1 MDKLVLIQSLI
12 ILLTGSKILGCS
24 RTKRLLDYTDYIKS
38 VYPTCVSTCD
48 QNRPFYDWDGKCN
61 EKCFVQAMKQCAVTT
76 TAYSVGVVVN
86 GVAISQYPDCAS
98 RCASEVED
106 VIACKEMCLIAELK
120 SCGVF
125 PVCRKSK
132 CQG

>member
-61 EKCFVQAMKQCAVTT
+61 DQCSENRSPCQKSVYVYLSNANRRKGCEFWYHQQKKCFVQAMKQCADLCLDECWGKTSCVCNV
-76 TAYSVGVVVN
+76 S
-86 GVAISQYPDCAS
+86 
-98 RCASEVED
+98 
-106 VIACKEMCLIAELK
+106 MCF
-120 SCGVF
+120 V
-125 PVCRKSK
+125 PVL
-132 CQG
+132 

>member
-61 EKCFVQAMKQCAVTT
+61 DQCSENRSPCQKSVKVLCSGNETMCRYVFAAEQLTGSLLDLCLDECWGKTSCVCNVSMCFV
-76 TAYSVGVVVN
+76 
-86 GVAISQYPDCAS
+86 
-98 RCASEVED
+98 
-106 VIACKEMCLIAELK
+106 
-120 SCGVF
+120 
-125 PVCRKSK
+125 PVL
-132 CQG
+132 

>member
-61 EKCFVQAMKQCAVTT
+61 EKCFVQAMKQCADLCLDECWGKTSCVCNV
-76 TAYSVGVVVN
+76 S
-86 GVAISQYPDCAS
+86 
-98 RCASEVED
+98 
-106 VIACKEMCLIAELK
+106 MCF
-120 SCGVF
+120 V
-125 PVCRKSK
+125 PVL
-132 CQG
+132 